1 MNHLHKVIP
10 VYAIVQAPRNMVK
23 EPLNSLCITAVSK
36 LNDLHDRLSKLKH
49 LMTVAV
55 EKVSKGRKAVTWV
68 GGPVPPVVFVN
79 KPCRSSTAACAARM
93 AIVEGVI
100 GLYDDIPG
108 ELPSEAAS
116 YRAIKT
122 DLEET
127 MPARLV

>member
-68 GGPVPPVVFVN
+68 GGPVV
-79 KPCRSSTAACAARM
+79 
-93 AIVEGVI
+93 
-100 GLYDDIPG
+100 
-108 ELPSEAAS
+108 
-116 YRAIKT
+116 
-122 DLEET
+122 
-127 MPARLV
+127 